1 MRAILRGTAMRRLA
15 PTLLTL
21 LPLVLVLGCATAPP
35 VAAPAPASPASAVAS
50 TAVVDVTQLPDDVRW
65 VLTSAEYRA
74 VLWQAFG
81 LATQRVEALA
91 AGREPG
97 TWAVSVDADET
108 ILGNVQYEVES
119 SLQGAAFDP
128 EAWTAWVA
136 RQEAVALPGARQF
149 LERVRALGGV
159 VAVVTNR
166 RPHEAA
172 DTAANLDALGLPYD
186 LLLPRSEDG
195 EKEARWEAIAAGT
208 AAPGVP
214 PLEIVLWVGDNVGDF
229 PDLDQTLVEAPE
241 SALALFGDRYIVLP
255 NPLYG
260 SWKD

>member
-1 MRAILRGTAMRRLA
+1 
-15 PTLLTL
+15 
-21 LPLVLVLGCATAPP
+21 VH
-35 VAAPAPASPASAVAS
+35 
-50 TAVVDVTQLPDDVRW
+50 
-65 VLTSAEYRA
+65 
-74 VLWQAFG
+74 
-81 LATQRVEALA
+81 
-91 AGREPG
+91 
-97 TWAVSVDADET
+97 
-108 ILGNVQYEVES
+108 YEVES
-119 SLQGAAFDP
+119 YLRGAAFDP
-128 EAWTAWVA
+128 AAWTAWVA
-136 RQEAVALPGARQF
+136 RREAVALPGARQF
-149 LERVRALGGV
+149 LERVRALGGL

-166 RPHEAA
+166 RVHEAA

-195 EKEARWEAIAAGT
+195 EKELRWQAIAAGT

-241 SALALFGDRYIVLP
+241 SALALFGDRYIVVP

>member
-1 MRAILRGTAMRRLA
+1 MRRLA

-21 LPLVLVLGCATAPP
+21 LPLVLALGCATAPP
-35 VAAPAPASPASAVAS
+35 VAAPASPVAT
-50 TAVVDVTQLPDDVRW
+50 TAGAVDVTQLPDDVRW
-65 VLTSAEYRA
+65 VVASAEYRA
-74 VLWQAFG
+74 ALWQAFD

-119 SLQGAAFDP
+119 SLRGAEFDP

-166 RPHEAA
+166 RVHEAA
-172 DTAANLDALGLPYD
+172 NTAANLDALGLPYD
-186 LLLPRSEDG
+186 LLLPRSESG

-229 PDLDQTLVEAPE
+229 PDLDQSLAEAPE
-241 SALALFGDRYIVLP
+241 MALAPFGDRYVVLP